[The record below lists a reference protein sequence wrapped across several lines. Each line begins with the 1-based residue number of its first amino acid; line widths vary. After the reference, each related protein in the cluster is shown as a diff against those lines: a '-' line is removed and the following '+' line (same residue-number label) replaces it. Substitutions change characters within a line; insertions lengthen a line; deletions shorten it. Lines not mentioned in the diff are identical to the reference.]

1 MKHPL
6 PKTLLSLIPVLVLVA
21 LLAVNIG
28 IFGADSILGASQVAL
43 LASAGVAVLIATLAF
58 KTSITACNSST
69 PKCSSSRPASSAP
82 SSRS

>member
-6 PKTLLSLIPVLVLVA
+6 PKTLLSLIPVLALVA

-43 LASAGVAVLIATLAF
+43 LASSGVAVLIATLAF
-58 KTSITACNSST
+58 KTPWKDFEAAIKQNFSDI
-69 PKCSSSRPASSAP
+69 PMSAP
-82 SSRS
+82 LET